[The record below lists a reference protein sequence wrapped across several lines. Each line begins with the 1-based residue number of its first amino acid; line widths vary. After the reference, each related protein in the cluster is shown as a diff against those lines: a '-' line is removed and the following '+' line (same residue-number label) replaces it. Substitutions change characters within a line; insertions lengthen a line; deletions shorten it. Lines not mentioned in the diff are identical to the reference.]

1 MKLPEL
7 VKQASKIAAKE
18 IKGKVKVQ
26 GVTLVNVTFRDEENT
41 IIENF
46 SGTHEEV
53 ELELETYI
61 KYHEED

>member
-1 MKLPEL
+1 MNLSEL
-7 VKQASKIAAKE
+7 VKKASKIAAK
-18 IKGKVKVQ
+18 KNKSKVKVQ
-26 GVTLVNVTFRDEENT
+26 GVTLVNVTFRDEENI

-61 KYHEED
+61 KYYEKD

>member
-7 VKQASKIAAKE
+7 VKKASKIAAKE
-18 IKGKVKVQ
+18 IKGKVKVE
-26 GVTLVNVTFRDEENT
+26 GVTLVNVTFRDEENI

-61 KYHEED
+61 KHYEKD